1 MKDMIKHI
9 ADFLSG
15 HIGLVSGLCA
25 GLIVYFG
32 NMRKTKGNEFKLYSL
47 KISAGEI
54 EEWHNVGLF
63 AAYKLAEETGERYHK
78 KIGSKNNPC
87 KYQVCPVSINTY
99 KGRDENGVVQF
110 MGWNEDADGN
120 MKDVW
125 TAYFFTR
132 AEYLEELQ
140 GAVTKKV
147 KRDRWQHRRYII
159 GKSYL
164 PKELESLM

>member
-1 MKDMIKHI
+1 MGYAKPYASKIKLKLQIFLAQNMKDMIKYI

-47 KISAGEI
+47 MISAGEI
-54 EEWHNVGLF
+54 EEWHNVGLL

-87 KYQVCPVSINTY
+87 KYQAYSRRKQGCIKTLKQIFKQNSYDSSRNA
-99 KGRDENGVVQF
+99 RDNHHHTEISNRSF
-110 MGWNEDADGN
+110 
-120 MKDVW
+120 
-125 TAYFFTR
+125 
-132 AEYLEELQ
+132 L
-140 GAVTKKV
+140 
-147 KRDRWQHRRYII
+147 
-159 GKSYL
+159 
-164 PKELESLM
+164 